1 MSLPLIVDFSKQKVL
16 MAGVGPWAVRCLF
29 ALVEAGAEVR
39 LIAKGP
45 LPKEVELMIAN
56 REIRHW
62 DREARRSD
70 LAQVRWVFV
79 AEKAVARRKR
89 LLAWARGQKVW
100 ATSLVLEREGTAFLP
115 SGLEI
120 SGVSVAFWGR
130 GTVPDWP
137 IYLRRRLHRALPRW
151 LRQAKG
157 AGPRLKRRL
166 IRGWHSVARFT
177 D

>member
-16 MAGVGPWAVRCLF
+16 VAGVGPLAVRCLF
-29 ALVEAGAEVR
+29 ALVKAGAEVR
-39 LIAKGP
+39 LIGTGS
-45 LPKEVELMIAN
+45 LPKEIELMVAN

-62 DREARRSD
+62 DREVRRSD
-70 LAQVRWVFV
+70 LAQVQWVFV
-79 AEKAVARRKR
+79 AEKVGTRRR
-89 LLAWARGQKVW
+89 QLLAWARGQKVW
-100 ATSLVLEREGTAFLP
+100 ATSLVSEREGTAFLP
-115 SGLEI
+115 PGLEV

-130 GTVPDWP
+130 GTVSDWP
-137 IYLRRRLHRALPRW
+137 IYLRRRLQRALPRW